1 MLGKIAQVLNVDV
14 RTLLRPTENVND
26 QSWGRDKDEDDEQW
40 WRRCIAR
47 SAAMMRPSGKKR
59 QKGR

>member
-26 QSWGRDKDEDDEQW
+26 QSCGRDKDEDDEQW

-47 SAAMMRPSGKKR
+47 SVAMMRPGGKKR
-59 QKGR
+59 QRGR

>member
-14 RTLLRPTENVND
+14 GTLLRPTENVND
-26 QSWGRDKDEDDEQW
+26 QSWGRDKDEDDERW

-47 SAAMMRPSGKKR
+47 SATMMRPSGKKR
-59 QKGR
+59 QRGR